1 MGMAY
6 RDLATNIDVAFE
18 EDKASHFIFA
28 GFNAPS
34 PAEISIMKQLKNMG
48 RADVFVDADEYYLND
63 KNHEAGRFIRDLFS
77 ELKVKE
83 LPFVVNKIGKE
94 KKVFNVINC
103 AQPTGQAKVSA
114 TILHDQ
120 IPHNEL
126 SETLLLL
133 ADEKLVV
140 PVMKNIPKN
149 VGETNITLGLPLK
162 NTAIKSWVDMLFTVQ
177 EHFQQFNSKQIY
189 HKDFIRFIK
198 HPFITGFCN
207 REETKAIT
215 KIEQTI
221 LTNNWTF
228 IFPKNLKLNEIGRA
242 SCRERV

>member
-1 MGMAY
+1 
-6 RDLATNIDVAFE
+6 
-18 EDKASHFIFA
+18 
-28 GFNAPS
+28 
-34 PAEISIMKQLKNMG
+34 MKQLKNMG
-48 RADVFVDADEYYLND
+48 KSYVFVDEDEYYLND

-83 LPFVVNKIGKE
+83 LLFVVDKIGKE

-140 PVMKNIPKN
+140 PVMKNIAKN

-162 NTAIKSWVDMLFTVQ
+162 NTASKSYVDMVCTVQ
-177 EHFQQFNSKQIY
+177 EHYQRVNSTQ
-189 HKDFIRFIK
+189 R
-198 HPFITGFCN
+198 
-207 REETKAIT
+207 
-215 KIEQTI
+215 
-221 LTNNWTF
+221 
-228 IFPKNLKLNEIGRA
+228 
-242 SCRERV
+242 